1 MKKLLFILLFAPVFF
16 TACDDDE
23 VLGPTTTVNLNF
35 KAVYDG
41 KPLVSISDKYLYPD
55 DKQVKFQAFNF
66 YISDVV
72 LIEGETGD
80 EAELVDIEFVDFS
93 DNTTPVEAETPV
105 SFTKQRVPAGK
116 YAGVRIG
123 FGVPTDLNTATANQF
138 GSGHPLRKTY
148 NTHFWTDWES
158 FIFMKIEGVYDKD
171 GNGFDGNDPGF
182 GHHPG
187 TNEVYREVTLS
198 RNIELKEGQPF
209 NLNLVVDVR
218 KLYEVNGDYL
228 DLSNPAN
235 LYTHNPNDL
244 TIAKYLMDNF
254 SQAIVLE

>member
-1 MKKLLFILLFAPVFF
+1 MKKLLFILILGPLFF

-55 DKQVKFQAFNF
+55 GKQVKFQAFNF

-93 DNTTPVEAETPV
+93 DNTTPGEAETPV
-105 SFTKQRVPAGK
+105 SFTKQRVPAGN
-116 YAGVRIG
+116 YTGIRIG
-123 FGVPTDLNTATANQF
+123 FGVPTDLNTAAANQF

-148 NTHFWTDWES
+148 NTHYWTDWGS

-218 KLYEVNGDYL
+218 KLYEANGDYL